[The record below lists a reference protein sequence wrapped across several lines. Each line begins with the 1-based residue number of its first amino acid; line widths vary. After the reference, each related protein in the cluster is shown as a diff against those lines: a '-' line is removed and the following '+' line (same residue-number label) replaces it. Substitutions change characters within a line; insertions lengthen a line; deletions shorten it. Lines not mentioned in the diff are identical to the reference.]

1 MNKGEELKTGEE
13 GKNTRKIEEIQTLRG
28 VKGKGGY
35 PELGCRALMTV
46 KEKREGKGRCNGAQ
60 TFPGERE
67 GIKKKEMHPAIA
79 WANGVNHGQ
88 WKSRLMKSPV
98 HAYPIC
104 SSSVYFQRQ
113 EEI

>member
-28 VKGKGGY
+28 VKGKEGY
-35 PELGCRALMTV
+35 PELGCRALMTM

-67 GIKKKEMHPAIA
+67 GIKKKRYASCHC
-79 WANGVNHGQ
+79 VGQ
-88 WKSRLMKSPV
+88 WSQSWTMEEQVNEESSP
-98 HAYPIC
+98 
-104 SSSVYFQRQ
+104 
-113 EEI
+113 